1 MAKTILDPKLLAKV
15 AAARRK
21 PEKYIRETVSKFAHR
36 HSVSSE
42 AAIVTMAKKS
52 GIGTA
57 VYQRKLEPSKQAE
70 VRDLLTRSAPER
82 AATMRAGKQPTRRT
96 KPASKRSSLKTATSH
111 LLQDAILRSRC
122 LDLLD
127 ARSGFDRA
135 INQATLVLEDRIR
148 KKAKPPSPM
157 TGEPLVN
164 FAFKDDISKTVL
176 RVASG
181 QPDDQRGFTNILRGI
196 VPAFRNKTHH
206 HIRESFSQEDAIL
219 VVGFVDVLLRVV
231 ENAFDTR
238 TSPGSTP

>member
-82 AATMRAGKQPTRRT
+82 AATCARG
-96 KPASKRSSLKTATSH
+96 SSQRVGLS
-111 LLQDAILRSRC
+111 
-122 LDLLD
+122 
-127 ARSGFDRA
+127 
-135 INQATLVLEDRIR
+135 
-148 KKAKPPSPM
+148 PPQSA
-157 TGEPLVN
+157 PL
-164 FAFKDDISKTVL
+164 
-176 RVASG
+176 
-181 QPDDQRGFTNILRGI
+181 
-196 VPAFRNKTHH
+196 
-206 HIRESFSQEDAIL
+206 
-219 VVGFVDVLLRVV
+219 
-231 ENAFDTR
+231 
-238 TSPGSTP
+238 